1 VPITISRSGY
11 PYGIS
16 HTARLPAL
24 SAMGERKFNK
34 SNGVDDLVLLEEV
47 TADSIVGNLR
57 VRFTKDLIYSYI
69 GPVLVRACV
78 RTRRDLAVRPVLTV
92 LFWPF
97 SSSSLLNLHL
107 LLIFFSL

>member
-1 VPITISRSGY
+1 
-11 PYGIS
+11 
-16 HTARLPAL
+16 
-24 SAMGERKFNK
+24 MGERKFNK